1 MFLNEQTLNNN
12 NIRHRNVMY
21 KTLSS
26 GLIAFCFLNS
36 LSAHAAVSQRVN
48 KSSLSEVNLLL
59 NQSVGLTNQA
69 STHSYFIELDT
80 PQALN
85 AKQTRSSAKKMQQFF
100 AGVPIW
106 GQQIRVQSSNQHI
119 SGFFAKNIDAI
130 SLNKTANNQF
140 DEFSAVKSILVNAK
154 LDESTAYQVLNNKR
168 YVYIDNG
175 VAHFARLIELNVFE
189 NGVEKKPIGLVSES
203 DYSVFKQWNNIK
215 SAQGT
220 GPGGNTK
227 IGQYEY
233 GTDVEAL
240 DVTQRGEMCF
250 LENEKVKT
258 VTMESGFEPSEAYSF
273 ACDRNTYKEINGAY
287 SPLNDAHAFGTAVFD
302 MYQQWYNTAPLTFQL
317 LMRVH
322 SGDNWENATWNGQA
336 MTFGDGADRFY
347 PLVSLDIVSHEV
359 SHGFTSQN
367 SNLIYAEQSGG
378 INESFSDMAGE
389 TAEYF
394 LRAETDWLS
403 GADIS
408 KTSPALRYFETP
420 SLDGLSIDHASEYY
434 SGMDVHFS
442 SGVFNRAFFLLS
454 NTDGWDPKKAFE
466 IMLFANQNYW
476 VNSSDFIDGACGAI
490 NSAIDLRYEANDV
503 IAAFNEVGVTCDNIQ
518 FIDADAD
525 LMDDNWELFYG
536 LDPSNADDAGLDL
549 DQDGLTNL
557 EEYLANTFPNATDT
571 DSDDLSDYDEVNVY
585 LTEPNNADSDFDRMP
600 DGWEVSF
607 SLNPL
612 NADDAQLDLDSD
624 TWSNVIEFFGN
635 SDPSDASSE
644 PVVFPETTF
653 DFDDAA
659 VPDLLISSNLQTPWV
674 TTQIN
679 EDSGFVLTNNDIT
692 DNQSTSVE
700 FSFLNSEQGYVNF
713 NYALDTEVGYDY
725 FTVYINGSV
734 VLDESGISQWK
745 AASFQVPAGL
755 NTVKFTYSKDMS
767 VSTPADAVYIDNL
780 YIGPNFPDADNDG
793 MSDSWELQ
801 HGLDINNSEDASL
814 DADADGLSNLLEF
827 LNAGLPNNPDTDGDT
842 IPDGWEYNNSLD
854 LTSSSDAAE
863 DADNDGF
870 SNLTEYLANTD
881 PQSDTSFP
889 VALNLTTSFEG
900 SALPSWMVEA
910 EGSSAPWFITN
921 DFATDGIQSIR
932 SGVISHSQFSSFT
945 VTGLFEESVLA
956 FDYKIESESC
966 CDFLSITIDGQPVFE
981 RNDRGNSNTT
991 EATSIVLNLSEGL
1004 HNIEFKYYKDGSVSF
1019 GADTVWLDN
1028 FALFSP
1034 TDLTDT
1040 DNDQLPDYWE
1050 LVNGLNRLDASD
1062 AASDADTDGL
1072 SALEEFNLG
1081 TNPTSADTDG
1091 DELSD
1096 GYEVSN
1102 DLLPLDA
1109 ADANL
1114 DYDED
1119 GYTNIQEFYSQ
1130 SLANDASS
1138 LVQSFTQ
1145 LNESFEDGRLPT
1157 KFTELAVNS
1166 WGWQA
1171 NTSWSTLGDASLSL
1185 ALTPTSKVGGFAIAG
1200 LFEAGFINLD
1210 YLVYDSPALQI
1221 SLNGSPID
1229 VNRGSQSR
1237 LLLPVDDGFN
1247 IIKVKYED
1255 LYLQQQPLSVDNITW
1270 SADID
1275 LTSDYDSD
1283 GIPDFW
1289 EVEYG
1294 LNALEPYDANYDYD
1308 YDGLTN
1314 LQEYQLSGNPL
1325 SSDSDGDGVQD
1336 SEDSHPDDASRG
1348 ENSPPEF
1355 ISSLE
1360 PITLEATSQNTNITR
1375 LYTPEARDNGHLEPQ
1390 VYTSSGSY
1398 LPLGE
1403 HQITWIARDNV
1414 GNETS
1419 AIQTVTLVDTTAPII
1434 QPYTF
1439 NVYGSTITAIKNA
1452 LVDNRVIYDS
1462 VSAITL
1468 LEIDDSFVFR
1478 TGDVSIPVSAV
1489 DEAGNHVSG
1498 DVRAMIF
1505 PEISI
1510 QPTTYVYQNGNV
1522 LVDVFISGANP
1533 YGYSSF
1539 HLQANNSTQY
1549 FTTNQYGP
1557 IKLELERE
1565 FVGSAASISVLSN
1578 GNAFIDKNDNS
1589 QLVYLSAAA
1598 QAQFITDFYQ
1608 NGKVVNKTIQ
1618 RSLPDFNATIK
1629 LVNLPSTGSDVSLE
1643 LIGPTGVDFYIYKT
1657 ADSQWDVSFSANL
1670 SEQTNN
1676 IDLTLRV
1683 KQGDELLATK
1693 QTSLRIVDS
1702 VIFDDPELDTDGDGI
1717 PDIEE
1722 GVGDSDKDGIADYLD
1737 STSTTNTA
1745 ILASGDSAHSIDEFN
1760 HLAVGSI
1767 KEALAAGYIADMSIS
1782 EQALSTYFSDLDIIE
1797 PHFQAKS
1804 DVINLRVTLSNS
1816 SSTAEIALPEYVN
1829 AILSSDMQVR
1839 VLTAAGWQSA
1849 TVLSGNVYEQVCSR
1863 CFSFAVADGS
1873 AFDLDGEVNGV
1884 IEVVAKLAQESLN
1897 QAPVLDVD
1905 MPATIE
1911 ELATIELDASGSTD
1925 PDGDTLSYEWR
1936 VEHPQLSITAEDTQG
1951 KAVLTVGELEQ
1962 TVDADITLVIS
1973 DGYEQFTQVYTVS
1986 FLHVNQLPSVELSTS
2001 AVSVKEGQEVSVTA
2015 SATDKESSE
2024 LSFKWVQTMGVE
2036 VALNDVDSSTLKF
2049 TAPSVSQTTELGFKL
2064 IVSDGEGETEQS
2076 LAVTVTNASG
2086 TSSEK
2091 GSGGGSLAFMLLLL
2105 AFSVV
2110 YRRTQCFK

>member
-1 MFLNEQTLNNN
+1 
-12 NIRHRNVMY
+12 MY

-26 GLIAFCFLNS
+26 GLIAFCFINS
-36 LSAHAAVSQRVN
+36 LSSHAAVSQRVN
-48 KSSLSEVNLLL
+48 KSSASEINSLL
-59 NQSVGLTNQA
+59 NHNVALA
-69 STHSYFIELDT
+69 SKASAGSYFIEVESSGSVS
-80 PQALN
+80 
-85 AKQTRSSAKKMQQFF
+85 AKQTSLSKKMQQHF

-106 GQQIRVQSSNQHI
+106 GQQITVQSSNQHI
-119 SGFFAKNIDAI
+119 SGFFAKNISLK
-130 SLNKTANNQF
+130 SLNNTANSQF
-140 DEFSAVKSILVNAK
+140 DEYSAVNALLIKAK
-154 LDESTAYQVLNNKR
+154 LVDSTSYKVINNQR
-168 YVYIDNG
+168 YIYIDNG
-175 VAHFARLIELNVFE
+175 AAHFVRLIELDVTE

-203 DYSVFKQWNNIK
+203 DYRVFKLWNNIH
-215 SAQGT
+215 SAHGT

-227 IGQYEY
+227 TGQYEY
-233 GTDVEAL
+233 GTDTEAL
-240 DVTQRGEMCF
+240 DITQRDGMCF
-250 LENEKVKT
+250 LENDKVKT

-273 ACDRNTYKEINGAY
+273 ACDRNTHKEVNGAF

-322 SGDNWENATWNGQA
+322 SGNNWENATWNGQA
-336 MTFGDGADRFY
+336 MTFGDGADNFY

-367 SNLIYAEQSGG
+367 SNLIYSDQSGG

-394 LRAETDWLS
+394 LRGETDWLS

-408 KTSPALRYFETP
+408 KIDPALRYFETP
-420 SLDGLSIDHASEYY
+420 SLDGLSIDRASDYY

-454 NTDGWDPKKAFE
+454 NTTGWDPKKAFE

-490 NSAIDLRYEANDV
+490 NSAIDLRYSANDV
-503 IAAFNEVGVTCDNIQ
+503 ISAFNEVGVTCDNIQ
-518 FIDADAD
+518 FIDADTD
-525 LMDDNWELFYG
+525 LMDDNWELLYG
-536 LDPSNADDAGLDL
+536 LDPSDAADAALDL

-557 EEYLANTFPNATDT
+557 EEYTANTLPNSADT
-571 DSDDLSDYDEVNVY
+571 DSDDLSDYDEINVY
-585 LTEPNNADSDFDRMP
+585 LTEPNNADSDSDRMP

-734 VLDESGISQWK
+734 VLDESGVSEWK
-745 AASFQVPAGL
+745 SASFPVAAGL
-755 NTVKFTYSKDMS
+755 NTVKFKYSKDVS

-780 YIGPNFPDADNDG
+780 YIGPNFPDADNNG
-793 MSDSWELQ
+793 MSDSWELLYN
-801 HGLDINNSEDASL
+801 LDMTNSEDASL
-814 DADADGLSNLLEF
+814 DADNDGLSNLLEF
-827 LNAGLPNNPDTDGDT
+827 LNAGLPNNSDTDGDT

-854 LTSSSDAAE
+854 LTNSSDASE
-863 DADNDGF
+863 DADSDGF

-881 PQSDTSFP
+881 PQSNTSFP

-900 SALPSWMVEA
+900 SALPSWMVET
-910 EGSSAPWFITN
+910 EGSSAPWFIT
-921 DFATDGIQSIR
+921 DGFSTDGVQSIR
-932 SGVISHSQFSSFT
+932 SGIINDSQFSGFT

-966 CDFLSITIDGQPVFE
+966 CDFLTITIDGQPVFDRAE
-981 RNDRGNSNTT
+981 RGNSNIS
-991 EATSIVLNLSEGL
+991 EVTSILLNISEGL
-1004 HNIEFKYYKDGSVSF
+1004 HNIEFKYYKDGYASS

-1028 FALFSP
+1028 FALFSQS
-1034 TDLTDT
+1034 DLTDT

-1072 SALEEFNLG
+1072 TAFEEFNLG
-1081 TNPTSADTDG
+1081 TNPNSADSDG

-1114 DYDED
+1114 DYDAD

-1130 SLANDASS
+1130 SLANDAMS
-1138 LVQSFTQ
+1138 LVQTFSQ
-1145 LNESFEDGRLPT
+1145 LNESFEDGLLPT
-1157 KFTELAVNS
+1157 KFTEIAINA
-1166 WGWQA
+1166 WAWQA
-1171 NTSWSTLGDASLSL
+1171 NTDWFTEGNASLSSQ
-1185 ALTPTSKVGGFAIAG
+1185 LTPVSNVGGFAIAG

-1210 YLVYDSPALQI
+1210 YWVNNTDALQI
-1221 SLNGSPID
+1221 TLNGSPVEIS
-1229 VNRGSQSR
+1229 NSIQAR

-1247 IIKVKYED
+1247 IIKVKYES

-1275 LTSDYDSD
+1275 LTSDFDSD
-1283 GIPDFW
+1283 GIPDYW
-1289 EVEYG
+1289 EAEYG
-1294 LNALEPYDANYDYD
+1294 LNALEPYDANYDAD

-1325 SSDSDGDGVQD
+1325 STDSDGDGIED
-1336 SEDSHPDDASRG
+1336 SEDSHPGDASRG

-1355 ISSLE
+1355 VSSLE
-1360 PITLEATSQNTNITR
+1360 PITVEATSQYTNITR
-1375 LYTPEARDNGHLEPQ
+1375 LYTPLATDNGHLEPQ

-1398 LPLGE
+1398 FPLGE

-1414 GNETS
+1414 GNETA
-1419 AIQTVTLVDTTAPII
+1419 AIQTVTLVDTTPPVLQQYRFEVFGNTLVAIQDAII
-1434 QPYTF
+1434 DSRVVF
-1439 NVYGSTITAIKNA
+1439 DDVSEIA
-1452 LVDNRVIYDS
+1452 LI
-1462 VSAITL
+1462 
-1468 LEIDDSFVFR
+1468 EIEDSFVFR
-1478 TGDVSIPVSAV
+1478 TGNVPIPVSAV
-1489 DEAGNHVSG
+1489 DGAGNRVSG
-1498 DVRAMIF
+1498 EVTAMIY
-1505 PEISI
+1505 PEVSL
-1510 QPTTYVYQNGNV
+1510 QPITHVYQNGNV
-1522 LVDVFISGANP
+1522 LVDIFISGPNP
-1533 YGYSSF
+1533 YDYTGFS
-1539 HLQANNSTQY
+1539 LKANNSTQY
-1549 FTTNQYGP
+1549 IRAEQHGP
-1557 IKLELERE
+1557 IKVELARE
-1565 FVGSAASISVLSN
+1565 FLANATNISVIPN
-1578 GNAFIDKNDNS
+1578 RNAFIGKNDNS
-1589 QLVYLSAAA
+1589 QLVFLSEAA

-1608 NGKVVNKTIQ
+1608 NGKAVNKTIQ

-1657 ADSQWDVSFSANL
+1657 ADSQWDVSFNANL

-1782 EQALSTYFSDLDIIE
+1782 EQALSTYFPDLDIIE

-1804 DVINLRVTLSNS
+1804 DVINLHVTLSNS
-1816 SSTAEIALPEYVN
+1816 SSTAEIALPEHVN
-1829 AILSSDMQVR
+1829 SILSSDMQVR
-1839 VLTAAGWQSA
+1839 LLTASGWQSA
-1849 TVLSGNVYEQVCSR
+1849 PILSGNVYEQACSR
-1863 CFSFAVADGS
+1863 CFSFAITDGS
-1873 AFDLDGEVNGV
+1873 SFDLDGEVNGV
-1884 IEVVAKLAQESLN
+1884 IEIVAKLAQESLN
-1897 QAPVLDVD
+1897 QAPVLNVD

-1911 ELATIELDASGSTD
+1911 ELATIELDASASTD

-1936 VEHPQLSITAEDTQG
+1936 VDHPQLSIAAEDTQG
-1951 KAVLTVGELEQ
+1951 KAVLSVGEFEQ
-1962 TVDADITLVIS
+1962 TVDANVTLVIS
-1973 DGYEQFTQVYTVS
+1973 DGYEQFTEVFTVT

-2001 AVSVKEGQEVSVTA
+2001 SVSVEEAKQVTVTA
-2015 SATDKESSE
+2015 SASDKESSE
-2024 LSFKWVQTMGVE
+2024 LTFKWVQTMGIE
-2036 VALNDVDSSTLKF
+2036 VAIDDVDSNTLKF

-2064 IVSDGEGETEQS
+2064 VVSDGEGETEQS
-2076 LAVTVTNASG
+2076 LTVTVTNVAS
-2086 TSSEK
+2086 TASSSREDSS
-2091 GSGGGSLAFMLLLL
+2091 GGGGSLAFILLLL
-2105 AFSVV
+2105 TCAVA
-2110 YRRTQCFK
+2110 YRRALIFK